1 MLDPPSN
8 NYRSLIIAA
17 IIMAVVGWV
26 GLILLLFTTLPTVG
40 PRWLFFFL
48 LTLAITGTALPF
60 VWLLHRRFSK
70 NGDAPSSTLLRE
82 ALLFSLYIE
91 VLIWL
96 QINRSLSLSLAILFA
111 LSLMGIEYLLRI
123 LERSRWRSYR

>member
-26 GLILLLFTTLPTVG
+26 GLIILLFTTLPTVG

-48 LTLAITGTALPF
+48 STLAITGTALPF
-60 VWLLHRRFSK
+60 VWLLHRRFSN
-70 NGDAPSSTLLRE
+70 NGYAPSSTLLRE
-82 ALLFSLYIE
+82 ALLFTLYVE

-96 QINRSLSLSLAILFA
+96 QFNRSLSLSLAILFA
-111 LSLMGIEYLLRI
+111 LSLIGIEYLLRT
-123 LERSRWRSYR
+123 LERSRWRSY

>member
-17 IIMAVVGWV
+17 IIMAVVGWM
-26 GLILLLFTTLPTVG
+26 GLFILLFTTLPTVG

-48 LTLAITGTALPF
+48 STLAITGTALPF
-60 VWLLHRRFSK
+60 VWLLHRRFSN
-70 NGDAPSSTLLRE
+70 NGYAPSSTLLRE
-82 ALLFSLYIE
+82 ALLFTLYVE

-111 LSLMGIEYLLRI
+111 LSLIGIEYLLRI
-123 LERSRWRSYR
+123 LERSRWRSY

>member
-26 GLILLLFTTLPTVG
+26 GLIILLFTTLPTVG

-48 LTLAITGTALPF
+48 STLAITGTALPF
-60 VWLLHRRFSK
+60 VWLLHRRFTN
-70 NGDAPSSTLLRE
+70 NGYAPSSTLLRE
-82 ALLFSLYIE
+82 ALLFTLYVE

-96 QINRSLSLSLAILFA
+96 QFNRSLSLSLAILFA
-111 LSLMGIEYLLRI
+111 LSLIGIEYLLRI
-123 LERSRWRSYR
+123 LERSRWRSY

>member
-1 MLDPPSN
+1 
-8 NYRSLIIAA
+8 
-17 IIMAVVGWV
+17 MAVVGWL
-26 GLILLLFTTLPTVG
+26 GLIFLVSITLPTVG

-48 LTLAITGTALPF
+48 STLALTGTATPF

-111 LSLMGIEYLLRI
+111 LGLIGIEFLLSL

>member
-1 MLDPPSN
+1 MLDPSSN

-26 GLILLLFTTLPTVG
+26 GLIFLLFTTLPTVG

-48 LTLAITGTALPF
+48 STLAITGTTLPF
-60 VWLLHRRFSK
+60 VWLLHGRFSK
-70 NGDAPSSTLLRE
+70 NGYAPSSTLLRE
-82 ALLFSLYIE
+82 ALLFALYVE

-111 LSLMGIEYLLRI
+111 LSLIGIEYLLRI
-123 LERSRWRSYR
+123 LERSRWGSYR

>member
-26 GLILLLFTTLPTVG
+26 GLIILIFTTLPTVG

-48 LTLAITGTALPF
+48 STRAITGTALPF
-60 VWLLHRRFSK
+60 VWLLHRRFSN
-70 NGDAPSSTLLRE
+70 NGYAPSSTLLRE
-82 ALLFSLYIE
+82 ALLFTLYVE

-111 LSLMGIEYLLRI
+111 LSLIGIEYLLRI
-123 LERSRWRSYR
+123 LERSRWRSY

>member
-8 NYRSLIIAA
+8 NYQSLIIAA

-26 GLILLLFTTLPTVG
+26 GLIILLFTTLPTVG

-48 LTLAITGTALPF
+48 STLAITGTALPF
-60 VWLLHRRFSK
+60 VWLLHRRFTN
-70 NGDAPSSTLLRE
+70 NGYAPSSTLLRE
-82 ALLFSLYIE
+82 ALLFTLYVE

-96 QINRSLSLSLAILFA
+96 QFNRSLSLSLAILFA
-111 LSLMGIEYLLRI
+111 LSLIGIEYLLRI
-123 LERSRWRSYR
+123 LERSRWRSY

>member
-26 GLILLLFTTLPTVG
+26 GLIILLFTTLPTVG

-48 LTLAITGTALPF
+48 STLAITGTALPF
-60 VWLLHRRFSK
+60 VWLLHRRFSN
-70 NGDAPSSTLLRE
+70 NGNAPSSTLLRE
-82 ALLFSLYIE
+82 ALLFTLYVE

-96 QINRSLSLSLAILFA
+96 QFNRSLSLSLAILFA
-111 LSLMGIEYLLRI
+111 LSLIGIEYLLRI
-123 LERSRWRSYR
+123 LERSRWRSY

>member
-26 GLILLLFTTLPTVG
+26 GLIFLLFTTLPTVG

-48 LTLAITGTALPF
+48 STLAITGTALPF
-60 VWLLHRRFSK
+60 VWLLHRRFSE
-70 NGDAPSSTLLRE
+70 NGSVPSSTLLRE
-82 ALLFSLYIE
+82 ALLFTLYVE

-111 LSLMGIEYLLRI
+111 LSLIGIGYLLRI
-123 LERSRWRSYR
+123 LERSRRGSY

>member
-26 GLILLLFTTLPTVG
+26 GLIILLFTTLPTVG

-48 LTLAITGTALPF
+48 STLAITGTALPF
-60 VWLLHRRFSK
+60 VWLLHRRFSS
-70 NGDAPSSTLLRE
+70 NGYAPSSTLLRE
-82 ALLFSLYIE
+82 ALLFTLYVE

-96 QINRSLSLSLAILFA
+96 QFNRSLSLSLAILFA
-111 LSLMGIEYLLRI
+111 LSLIGIEYLLRI
-123 LERSRWRSYR
+123 LERSRWRSY

>member
-60 VWLLHRRFSK
+60 VWLLHRRFSN
-70 NGDAPSSTLLRE
+70 NGYAPSSTLLRE
-82 ALLFSLYIE
+82 ALLFTLYVEI
-91 VLIWL
+91 LIWL

-111 LSLMGIEYLLRI
+111 LSLIGIEYLLRI
-123 LERSRWRSYR
+123 LERSRWRSY

>member
-26 GLILLLFTTLPTVG
+26 GLIILLFTTLPTVG

-48 LTLAITGTALPF
+48 STLAITGTALPF
-60 VWLLHRRFSK
+60 VWLLHRRFSN
-70 NGDAPSSTLLRE
+70 NGYAPSSTLLRE
-82 ALLFSLYIE
+82 ALLLTLYFE

-96 QINRSLSLSLAILFA
+96 QFNRSLSLSLAILFA
-111 LSLMGIEYLLRI
+111 LSLIGIEYLLRI
-123 LERSRWRSYR
+123 LERSRWRSY

>member
-8 NYRSLIIAA
+8 NYQSLIIAA

-26 GLILLLFTTLPTVG
+26 GLIILLFTTLPTVG

-48 LTLAITGTALPF
+48 STLAITGTALPF
-60 VWLLHRRFSK
+60 VWLLHRRFSN
-70 NGDAPSSTLLRE
+70 NGYAPSSTLLRE
-82 ALLFSLYIE
+82 ALLFTLYVE

-96 QINRSLSLSLAILFA
+96 QFNRSLSLSLAILFA
-111 LSLMGIEYLLRI
+111 LSLIGIEYLLRI
-123 LERSRWRSYR
+123 LERSRWRSY

>member
-1 MLDPPSN
+1 MLDLPSN

-26 GLILLLFTTLPTVG
+26 GLIILLFTTLPTVG

-48 LTLAITGTALPF
+48 STLAITGTALPF
-60 VWLLHRRFSK
+60 VWLLHRRFSN
-70 NGDAPSSTLLRE
+70 NGYAPSSTLLRE
-82 ALLFSLYIE
+82 ALLFTLYVE

-96 QINRSLSLSLAILFA
+96 QFNRSLSLSLAILFA
-111 LSLMGIEYLLRI
+111 LSLIGIEYLLRI
-123 LERSRWRSYR
+123 LERSRWRSY

>member
-17 IIMAVVGWV
+17 IIMAVIGWM
-26 GLILLLFTTLPTVG
+26 GLFILLFTTLPTVG

-48 LTLAITGTALPF
+48 STLAITGTALPF
-60 VWLLHRRFSK
+60 VWLLHRRFSN
-70 NGDAPSSTLLRE
+70 NGYAPSSTLLRE
-82 ALLFSLYIE
+82 ALLFTLYVE

-111 LSLMGIEYLLRI
+111 LSLIGIEYLLRI
-123 LERSRWRSYR
+123 LERSRWRSY

>member
-17 IIMAVVGWV
+17 IIMAVVGWM

-48 LTLAITGTALPF
+48 STLAITGTALPF
-60 VWLLHRRFSK
+60 VWLLHRRFSN
-70 NGDAPSSTLLRE
+70 NGYAPSSTLLRE
-82 ALLFSLYIE
+82 ALLFTLYIE
-91 VLIWL
+91 ILIWL

-111 LSLMGIEYLLRI
+111 LSLLGIEYLLRI
-123 LERSRWRSYR
+123 LERSRWRSY

>member
-26 GLILLLFTTLPTVG
+26 GLIILLFTTLPTVG

-48 LTLAITGTALPF
+48 STLAITGTALPF
-60 VWLLHRRFSK
+60 VWLLHRRFSN
-70 NGDAPSSTLLRE
+70 NGYAPSSTLLRE
-82 ALLFSLYIE
+82 ALLFTLYVE

-96 QINRSLSLSLAILFA
+96 QFNRSLSLSLAILFA
-111 LSLMGIEYLLRI
+111 LSLIGIEYLLRI
-123 LERSRWRSYR
+123 LERSRWRSY

>member
-1 MLDPPSN
+1 MLDLPSN

-26 GLILLLFTTLPTVG
+26 GLIILLFTTLPTVG

-48 LTLAITGTALPF
+48 STLAITGTALPF
-60 VWLLHRRFSK
+60 VWLLHRRFSS
-70 NGDAPSSTLLRE
+70 NGYAPSSTLLRE
-82 ALLFSLYIE
+82 ALLFTLYVE

-96 QINRSLSLSLAILFA
+96 QFNRSLSLSLAILFA
-111 LSLMGIEYLLRI
+111 LSLIGIEYLLRI
-123 LERSRWRSYR
+123 LERSRWRSY